1 MEGLGPQRQIFAGTT
16 GRWLPAL
23 LLLLALL
30 FNGSRG
36 LWAPDE
42 GRYVVGAMEMLRRGD
57 FVGIFLNDD
66 TAHFTKPPLTYWSIA
81 AAMAAFGQS
90 EFAARLPNALAFV
103 ATALLLL
110 TAGRRLTPAAPALPT
125 VVYATMALPF
135 LAAGFITTDT
145 LTALFTTLAGVAFL
159 HLQAGI
165 APRRAALALWIGFGF
180 AFLTKG
186 PPTLLALPVFIGW
199 LIARRDRQALRSL
212 FLSVGLP
219 LFAFIGFGWFFLA
232 ERQFPGLLHY
242 LLGAEVAGRVAS
254 TEFQRNGAW
263 YGGFTVY
270 LPTLLVGTLPWWP
283 VCLALGRAGKLAP
296 PLAGPADRLLLL
308 WIAVPFLV
316 FMLARSRL
324 PLYLLPLFAP
334 IALWLARRFEP
345 VACRLSP
352 GRQAAIVAA
361 CFALLVGSKLAIAQ
375 LSPAGHDA
383 RVTAALIGKL
393 LPGGVDEIV
402 YVDDRALW
410 ELRFYLGAQVRESW
424 LRRRPYEPTYRP
436 PPTLSDI
443 IAAGDSRKVRLFVV
457 NPRSG
462 SEFAGA
468 LRAHGLCPDTLA
480 SDSRAVFYRA
490 TPLIGA
496 ECARSARS

>member
-1 MEGLGPQRQIFAGTT
+1 MEASRTAGQAFAGTA

-66 TAHFTKPPLTYWSIA
+66 TTHFTKPPLTYWSIA
-81 AAMAAFGQS
+81 AAMATFGQS

-110 TAGRRLTPAAPALPT
+110 SAGRLLTPAAPALPM

-186 PPTLLALPVFIGW
+186 PPTLLALPVFVGW
-199 LIARRDRQALRSL
+199 LLVHRDRQALRKL
-212 FLSVGLP
+212 LLSPGLP
-219 LFAFIGFGWFFLA
+219 LFALIGFGWFLLA
-232 ERQFPGLLHY
+232 ERRFPGLLHY

-254 TEFQRNGAW
+254 SEFQRNASW
-263 YGGFTVY
+263 YGGFAVY

-283 VCLALGRAGKLAP
+283 AWLVLGRRGQLAP
-296 PLAGPADRLLLL
+296 AIAGPGDRLLLL

-334 IALWLARRFEP
+334 MALWLARRFEP

-352 GRQAAIVAA
+352 RRQVAIVAA

-375 LSPAGHDA
+375 LSPVGHDS
-383 RVTAALIGKL
+383 RVTAALIEKL

-402 YVDDRALW
+402 YVDGRALW
-410 ELRFYLGAQVRESW
+410 ELRFYLGAQVHESW

-436 PPTLSDI
+436 PTD
-443 IAAGDSRKVRLFVV
+443 
-457 NPRSG
+457 
-462 SEFAGA
+462 
-468 LRAHGLCPDTLA
+468 
-480 SDSRAVFYRA
+480 AV
-490 TPLIGA
+490 
-496 ECARSARS
+496 

>member
-1 MEGLGPQRQIFAGTT
+1 MEGSRTPGQAFAGTA

-110 TAGRRLTPAAPALPT
+110 PAGRLLTPGAPALPMI
-125 VVYATMALPF
+125 VYATMALPF

-180 AFLTKG
+180 AFLAKG
-186 PPTLLALPVFIGW
+186 PPTLLALPVFVGW
-199 LIARRDRQALRSL
+199 LIVHRDRQALRNL
-212 FLSVGLP
+212 LLSPGLP
-219 LFAFIGFGWFFLA
+219 LFAVIAFGWFLLA
-232 ERQFPGLLHY
+232 ERRFPGLLHY

-254 TEFQRNGAW
+254 TEFQRNGSW

-270 LPTLLVGTLPWWP
+270 LPTLLVGCLPWWP
-283 VCLALGRAGKLAP
+283 AWLVLGRRGKLAP
-296 PLAGPADRLLLL
+296 AIAGPGDRLLLL
-308 WIAVPFLV
+308 WIAVPLLV

-324 PLYLLPLFAP
+324 PLYVLPLFAP

-345 VACRLSP
+345 FASRLAP
-352 GRQAAIVAA
+352 GRQAALVAA
-361 CFALLVGSKLAIAQ
+361 CFALLMGSKLTIAQ
-375 LSPAGHDA
+375 LSPVGHDS
-383 RVTAALIGKL
+383 RVTAALIEKL
-393 LPGGVDEIV
+393 LPGGVHEIV
-402 YVDDRALW
+402 YVDQRALW
-410 ELRFYLGAQVRESW
+410 ELRFYLGAQVHESW

-436 PPTLSDI
+436 SRTLSDLVS
-443 IAAGDSRKVRLFVV
+443 AGDSHKVRLYVV
-457 NPRSG
+457 NPRSS
-462 SEFAGA
+462 SEFALA
-468 LRAHGLCPDTLA
+468 LSAHGLCPDVLA
-480 SDSRAVFYRA
+480 RDSVVIFYRA
-490 TPLIGA
+490 TPLIGRA
-496 ECARSARS
+496 CARPQGS